1 MPEPQASV
9 TLHQPPADEPRFE
22 VIGTI
27 PDSAFQALAALLL
40 AAAEAE
46 GEDDATR

>member
-1 MPEPQASV
+1 MPESQPA
-9 TLHQPPADEPRFE
+9 TIPLPPADESRFE

-40 AAAEAE
+40 AVAEAE
-46 GEDDATR
+46 GGDDATR